1 MEIKSIN
8 VAVAEKIAAVGSKSA
23 VDAVVELLVK
33 TEVNRRADAL
43 EKALKLHEE
52 TFRELRKVK
61 PDQVTYNLDGTKA
74 TETYSKAAIDS
85 NKKLN
90 EKLAK
95 IDKAVVNAT
104 DNNQWGDLYSVV
116 KGGGSAPAEKSDDT
130 TSDN

>member
-8 VAVAEKIAAVGSKSA
+8 VAVAEKIAATGSKTA
-23 VDAVVELLVK
+23 VDMVVDSLVK

-43 EKALKLHEE
+43 EKGLKLHED

-61 PDQVTYNLDGTKA
+61 PDQVTFNLDGTKA
-74 TETYSKAAIDS
+74 TETYSKAVIDN

-95 IDKAVVNAT
+95 IEKAVVNAT
-104 DNNQWGDLYSVV
+104 DNNQWSDLFNLV
-116 KGGGSAPAEKSDDT
+116 KGGGNAAEKSDDAAG
-130 TSDN
+130 DN